1 MNKNIY
7 CVFLLTIIILFLGLS
22 AVCAS
27 DSNSSVTDSISDI
40 EKVNVIKDNTVN
52 EIADNSNNN
61 IKEVKKNTVSKK
73 DSVSNVNTKKV
84 ETTSNSKVETNNV
97 ETKKTLK
104 TESNNKKSLK
114 SSDSY
119 TITNDTFSN
128 YFTEKKLKDSVAEGS
143 TLDFKGL
150 FNGSSYSMTIDRS
163 INMISSDKS
172 AFIDLDGSEFVIEKT
187 SNVNVTNITFRNSQ
201 TYVRESSNI
210 TLDGLN
216 VRIENKSV
224 GQGVGSTSIRDGST
238 NITVKNSNFY
248 TENSGGYSTLVFAGV
263 NCSTIENNTITGVGM
278 VGNLLYLTT
287 YNVGDYGIGMNS
299 YNIIRNNRIN
309 GPDAIGFCYG
319 ICLTG
324 HDNLIENNT
333 VNYSGECITLQWGNG
348 GGATVVTDLSH
359 VGNTYINNNVTN
371 TLITSLN
378 STVTGNIIM
387 GSTTSRGN
395 GTFKNNTLSS
405 ILLVGNDVFENNI
418 VNGDVTIRDSNS
430 TINNNLIYGNIKAS
444 GTPKNNNITNNKYTG
459 TIDSI
464 LTDAD
469 NNNNVSDNNQI
480 KSTEI
485 IAEPSTISVPIK
497 TSTTLS
503 LYVLAENEK
512 VTSGTLIIKDEN
524 DEIIETASL
533 DEGEIVDIDLS
544 YETTGVKTLNIVYEG
559 TDIYLSSSK
568 TVTVIVTNTAPSI
581 EVITTKSRI
590 GDLTTFKAKFTDSGV
605 SGRVIFKVNGKTL
618 KNENGEILYSI
629 VTDNEAVLEN
639 VKVDYNWYRPYVT
652 VTAFYGGNNI
662 YNASSKTVPLEVVA
676 RESKIEL
683 QPQQATIGETVTLK
697 ANIVDVTNDSIIIND
712 GRAVFKLNGIT
723 IRDAN
728 GNIIYAKIVNGEAT
742 IDYKIPSTLKS
753 REYKLTCVFG
763 HKIYERMDGNT
774 TLNVIKE

>member
-7 CVFLLTIIILFLGLS
+7 CIFLLTTIILFLGLS

-27 DSNSSVTDSISDI
+27 DSNSSATDSISDI

-61 IKEVKKNTVSKK
+61 IKEVKKDTVSKK
-73 DSVSNVNTKKV
+73 DSVSNVDTKK
-84 ETTSNSKVETNNV
+84 T
-97 ETKKTLK
+97 ETKKILK

-128 YFTEKKLKDSVAEGS
+128 YFTNKKLTDSVAEGS

-150 FNGSSYSMTIDRS
+150 FNGSSYSMTIDKS
-163 INMISSDKS
+163 VNMISSDKS

-201 TYVRESSNI
+201 IYVRESSNI
-210 TLDGLN
+210 TLNNLN
-216 VRIENKSV
+216 VSVENIDIGS
-224 GQGVGSTSIRDGST
+224 GVGSTSIRDGST
-238 NITVKNSNFY
+238 NITIKNSNFY
-248 TENSGGYSTLVFAGV
+248 TENSGAHSTLVFAGV
-263 NCSTIENNTITGVGM
+263 NCSTIENNTITGVGT

-287 YNVGDYGIGMNS
+287 YNVGDYGSGMNS
-299 YNIIRNNRIN
+299 YNIIRNNRIT

-319 ICLTG
+319 ICISG
-324 HDNLIENNT
+324 HDNLIENNI
-333 VNYSGECITLQWGNG
+333 VNYSGDCITLQWGNG
-348 GGATVVTDLSH
+348 DGATVVTDLSH

-395 GTFKNNTLSS
+395 STFKNNTLSS
-405 ILLVGNDVFENNI
+405 ISLVGNDVFENNI
-418 VNGDVTIRDSNS
+418 VNGDVTISNSNS
-430 TINNNLIYGNIKAS
+430 TINNNFIYGNIKAS
-444 GTPKNNNITNNKYTG
+444 GTPKNNTITNNNYTG

-469 NNNNVSDNNQI
+469 NNNIVSDNKYIN

-503 LYVLAENEK
+503 LYVLSGDEK
-512 VTSGTLIIKDEN
+512 VNTGTLIIKDEN

-533 DEGEIVDIDLS
+533 DEEEIVDIDLS
-544 YETTGVKTLNIVYEG
+544 YETSGVKTLNIIYEG
-559 TDIYLSSSK
+559 TDIYLTSSK
-568 TVTVIVTNTAPSI
+568 TVTVIVTNPAPSI
-581 EVITTKSRI
+581 EVTTTKSRI
-590 GDLTTFKAKFTDSGV
+590 GDLTTFKATFTDSGV

-618 KNENGEILYSI
+618 KNENGEILYSK

-639 VKVDYNWYRPYVT
+639 VKVTYSWYRPHVT

-662 YNASSKTVPLEVVA
+662 YNASSKTVPLEVIT

-697 ANIVDVTNDSIIIND
+697 ANIVDATNDSIIINE
-712 GRAVFKLNGIT
+712 GRAVFKLNGRT
-723 IRDAN
+723 IRDTN
-728 GNIIYAKIVNGEAT
+728 GNILYAKIVNGEAT
-742 IDYKIPSTLKS
+742 IDYNIPSTLKP

-774 TLNVIKE
+774 TLYVIKE